1 MYPKV
6 ICHII
11 SSVDGR
17 LLTDRWTTPFDGK
30 SKNELLGIYAAIG
43 RKLDTDA
50 WMFGK
55 RTLTEGFFPRKFR
68 PAVLKTSP
76 PPGNLRSLPLVRT
89 PVHRGRPRSGHSL
102 RLVHRAGRQHRC
114 HPAGDD
120 SSPAAPEM
128 QDIGILAST
137 DPVALVQACLDLVY
151 AVTPTEGNNNQPLI
165 QRIESRG
172 GAHVVEYAERIGLG
186 SRNYEVI
193 RI

>member
-1 MYPKV
+1 MKRMNNL
-6 ICHII
+6 
-11 SSVDGR
+11 SVDC
-17 LLTDRWTTPFDGK
+17 D
-30 SKNELLGIYAAIG
+30 
-43 RKLDTDA
+43 
-50 WMFGK
+50 
-55 RTLTEGFFPRKFR
+55 
-68 PAVLKTSP
+68 
-76 PPGNLRSLPLVRT
+76 
-89 PVHRGRPRSGHSL
+89 
-102 RLVHRAGRQHRC
+102 C
-114 HPAGDD
+114 D

>member
-1 MYPKV
+1 MKRMNNL
-6 ICHII
+6 
-11 SSVDGR
+11 SVDC
-17 LLTDRWTTPFDGK
+17 D
-30 SKNELLGIYAAIG
+30 
-43 RKLDTDA
+43 
-50 WMFGK
+50 
-55 RTLTEGFFPRKFR
+55 
-68 PAVLKTSP
+68 
-76 PPGNLRSLPLVRT
+76 
-89 PVHRGRPRSGHSL
+89 
-102 RLVHRAGRQHRC
+102 C
-114 HPAGDD
+114 D

-137 DPVALVQACLDLVY
+137 GPVALDQACLDLVY